1 MVNVPFILVLA
12 LVSPAVVAQPRTN
25 GFTGLA
31 ACFKRQTTSELSTNT
46 IYERIPLSGGTL
58 KSTSDKDPIEIG
70 LSYILQKLKL
80 NPNKFKVVTKFTDH
94 LGATHVYGVPLYLG
108 FPIGNLHAAAHVKNG
123 LILFYSAIIKS
134 NQRLTKRSPIILEL
148 RAEKSYEEA
157 VRAEISSEEAVRA
170 EISSE
175 EAVRAAVDCLN
186 VPFYRDIAPVM
197 ESYWTS
203 NGNILVWKFQL
214 RDDPITRWFE
224 VRVDAN
230 TGVVV
235 SSQDFKRDFTYTA
248 IELPNEN
255 PHDGFSKIVN
265 PENIQSSPNGWSDG
279 FELEGNNALVSSEGG
294 EIFKTTT
301 EGIFNMV
308 FDPITPPQTPT
319 NIVVGVINAFYV
331 TNMVHDVFYAY
342 GFTERRETSS
352 GIISTGGVGE
362 DPVIINIQDSRR
374 ADDASFYTPPD
385 GQPGVL
391 NLHIYTATEPN
402 RDPALDNTILTHEL
416 THGLSRRLTGG
427 ARGSICMISIE
438 SRGLSEG
445 YSDAIALIFMAK
457 PEDTRDTEKVMGEY
471 VKERPGG
478 LRRYPYTTDMKVN
491 PLTYKD
497 AIGEKD
503 IHRLGTIWASMLFEV
518 YWNLVDAYGFST
530 NLHDATQKE
539 GNIVFL
545 QLLVGTLMI
554 QPCNPTFDSAHDAM
568 LAADEMYYDGVN
580 EHLIR
585 QGFAKRGL
593 GSILQLDPIMDSSI
607 CDLPGPL
614 NMR

>member
-1 MVNVPFILVLA
+1 MVNVSFILVLT

-25 GFTGLA
+25 GFTGLV
-31 ACFKRQTTSELSTNT
+31 ACFKRETTSELCTQT

-58 KSTSDKDPIEIG
+58 KSTSDEDSAKIG
-70 LSYILQKLKL
+70 LSYILQKLKPE
-80 NPNKFKVVTKFTDH
+80 PNKFKVVTKFTDH
-94 LGATHVYGVPLYLG
+94 LGATHVV
-108 FPIGNLHAAAHVKNG
+108 
-123 LILFYSAIIKS
+123 
-134 NQRLTKRSPIILEL
+134 
-148 RAEKSYEEA
+148 EKSYEEA

-203 NGNILVWKFQL
+203 NGNILVWRFQSK
-214 RDDPITRWFE
+214 DDPITRWFE
-224 VRVDAN
+224 VRVDSN

-235 SSQDFKRDFTYTA
+235 LSQDFKMDFTYTA

-255 PHDGFSKIVN
+255 PRDGFSEI
-265 PENIQSSPNGWSDG
+265 SDG
-279 FELEGNNALVSSEGG
+279 FELEWNNALVSSEGG
-294 EIFKTTT
+294 MMFKTTT

-308 FDPITPPQTPT
+308 FDPISPPQTPT

-331 TNMVHDVFYAY
+331 ANMVHDVFYLY
-342 GFTERRETSS
+342 GFNERAGNFQWDNFNRG
-352 GIISTGGVGE
+352 GIGE
-362 DPVIINIQDSRR
+362 DPVIINIQNSRR

-445 YSDAIALIFMAK
+445 YSDAIAPIFMAK
-457 PEDTRDTEKVMGEY
+457 PEDTHNTEKVMGEY

-503 IHRLGTIWASMLFEV
+503 IHRLGTIWAAMLFEV
-518 YWNLVDAYGFST
+518 YWNLVDRYGFST

-545 QLLVGTLMI
+545 QILVGTLMI

-607 CDLPGPL
+607 
-614 NMR
+614 

>member
-1 MVNVPFILVLA
+1 MVNVSFILVLA

-58 KSTSDKDPIEIG
+58 KSTSDEDSVKIG

-80 NPNKFKVVTKFTDH
+80 KPNKLKVVTKFTDH

-123 LILFYSAIIKS
+123 LILFYSAIIKN

-170 EISSE
+170 
-175 EAVRAAVDCLN
+175 AVGCLN

-203 NGNILVWKFQL
+203 NGNILVWRFQL

-255 PHDGFSKIVN
+255 PHDGFSEIVN
-265 PENIQSSPNGWSDG
+265 PENIQSSPKGWSDG

-308 FDPITPPQTPT
+308 FDPISPPQTPT
-319 NIVVGVINAFYV
+319 NIVVGVINAFYGKYQF
-331 TNMVHDVFYAY
+331 HDMDLSWA
-342 GFTERRETSS
+342 
-352 GIISTGGVGE
+352 
-362 DPVIINIQDSRR
+362 
-374 ADDASFYTPPD
+374 
-385 GQPGVL
+385 PGVL

-445 YSDAIALIFMAK
+445 YSDAIAPIFMAK
-457 PEDTRDTEKVMGEY
+457 PEDTHDTEKVMGEY

-478 LRRYPYTTDMKVN
+478 LRRYPYTTDMKCIGTL
-491 PLTYKD
+491 LTD
-497 AIGEKD
+497 MDFLRIC
-503 IHRLGTIWASMLFEV
+503 MMQ
-518 YWNLVDAYGFST
+518 
-530 NLHDATQKE
+530 TQKE

-593 GSILQLDPIMDSSI
+593 GSILQLDPTMDSSI
-607 CDLPGPL
+607 
-614 NMR
+614 

>member
-1 MVNVPFILVLA
+1 MVNVSFILVLA

-58 KSTSDKDPIEIG
+58 KSTSDEDSVKIG

-80 NPNKFKVVTKFTDH
+80 KPNKLKVVTKFTDH

-170 EISSE
+170 
-175 EAVRAAVDCLN
+175 AVDCLN

-203 NGNILVWKFQL
+203 NGNILVWRFQL

-230 TGVVV
+230 T
-235 SSQDFKRDFTYTA
+235 A
-248 IELPNEN
+248 
-255 PHDGFSKIVN
+255 KIVN
-265 PENIQSSPNGWSDG
+265 PENIQSSPKGWSDG

-342 GFTERRETSS
+342 GFTEQAGNFQWDNFNR
-352 GIISTGGVGE
+352 GGVGE

-391 NLHIYTATEPN
+391 NLHIYTTTNPN

-457 PEDTRDTEKVMGEY
+457 PEDTRDTKKVMGEY

-491 PLTYKD
+491 PLTYQD

-503 IHRLGTIWASMLFEV
+503 IHRLGTIWAAMLFEV
-518 YWNLVDAYGFST
+518 YWNLVDRYGFST

-545 QLLVGTLMI
+545 QLLVGTMMI

-593 GSILQLDPIMDSSI
+593 GSISQLDPIMDSSI

-614 NMR
+614 NMRV

>member
-1 MVNVPFILVLA
+1 MVNVSFILVLA

-58 KSTSDKDPIEIG
+58 KSTSDEDSVKIG
-70 LSYILQKLKL
+70 LSYILQKLKPK
-80 NPNKFKVVTKFTDH
+80 PNKFKVVTKFTDH

-108 FPIGNLHAAAHVKNG
+108 FPIANLHAAAHVKNG

-170 EISSE
+170 
-175 EAVRAAVDCLN
+175 AVDCLN

-203 NGNILVWKFQL
+203 NGIYLYGGFS
-214 RDDPITRWFE
+214 
-224 VRVDAN
+224 
-230 TGVVV
+230 VVV

-255 PHDGFSKIVN
+255 PRDGFSEIVN
-265 PENIQSSPNGWSDG
+265 PENIQSSPKGWSDG

-308 FDPITPPQTPT
+308 FDPISPPQTPT

-342 GFTERRETSS
+342 GFTEEA
-352 GIISTGGVGE
+352 GNFQW
-362 DPVIINIQDSRR
+362 DNFNR
-374 ADDASFYTPPD
+374 A
-385 GQPGVL
+385 G
-391 NLHIYTATEPN
+391 
-402 RDPALDNTILTHEL
+402 
-416 THGLSRRLTGG
+416 RLTGG

-491 PLTYKD
+491 PLTYQD

-503 IHRLGTIWASMLFEV
+503 IHRLGAIWASMLFEV
-518 YWNLVDAYGFST
+518 YWNLVDRYGFST

-593 GSILQLDPIMDSSI
+593 GSISQLDPIMDSSI

-614 NMR
+614 NMRIE

>member
-1 MVNVPFILVLA
+1 MVNVSFILVLA

-58 KSTSDKDPIEIG
+58 KSTSDEDSAKIG
-70 LSYILQKLKL
+70 LSYILQKLKPE
-80 NPNKFKVVTKFTDH
+80 PNKFKVLSF
-94 LGATHVYGVPLYLG
+94 
-108 FPIGNLHAAAHVKNG
+108 
-123 LILFYSAIIKS
+123 
-134 NQRLTKRSPIILEL
+134 
-148 RAEKSYEEA
+148 
-157 VRAEISSEEAVRA
+157 
-170 EISSE
+170 
-175 EAVRAAVDCLN
+175 
-186 VPFYRDIAPVM
+186 
-197 ESYWTS
+197 
-203 NGNILVWKFQL
+203 
-214 RDDPITRWFE
+214 
-224 VRVDAN
+224 
-230 TGVVV
+230 

-255 PHDGFSKIVN
+255 PRDGFSEIVN
-265 PENIQSSPNGWSDG
+265 PENIQSSPKGWSDG

-308 FDPITPPQTPT
+308 FDPISPPQTPT
-319 NIVVGVINAFYV
+319 NIVVGVINAFYAFTCRSSLV

-342 GFTERRETSS
+342 GFNERAGNFQWDNFNRG
-352 GIISTGGVGE
+352 GIGE

-402 RDPALDNTILTHEL
+402 RDPALDNTMLTHEL

-478 LRRYPYTTDMKVN
+478 LRRNTD
-491 PLTYKD
+491 D
-497 AIGEKD
+497 SA
-503 IHRLGTIWASMLFEV
+503 
-518 YWNLVDAYGFST
+518 
-530 NLHDATQKE
+530 
-539 GNIVFL
+539 L
-545 QLLVGTLMI
+545 QI
-554 QPCNPTFDSAHDAM
+554 PTFDSAHDAM

-593 GSILQLDPIMDSSI
+593 GSISQLDPIMDSSI

-614 NMR
+614 NMRIE

>member
-1 MVNVPFILVLA
+1 MVNVSFILVLA

-58 KSTSDKDPIEIG
+58 KSTSDEDSVKIG

-80 NPNKFKVVTKFTDH
+80 KPNKLKVVTKFTDH
-94 LGATHVYGVPLYLG
+94 LGATHV
-108 FPIGNLHAAAHVKNG
+108 
-123 LILFYSAIIKS
+123 
-134 NQRLTKRSPIILEL
+134 
-148 RAEKSYEEA
+148 AEKSY
-157 VRAEISSEEAVRA
+157 EEAVRA

-186 VPFYRDIAPVM
+186 VPYNGIAPVM
-197 ESYWTS
+197 ESHWTS
-203 NGNILVWKFQL
+203 NGNIFVWRFQL

-255 PHDGFSKIVN
+255 PR
-265 PENIQSSPNGWSDG
+265 NG
-279 FELEGNNALVSSEGG
+279 SEGG

-308 FDPITPPQTPT
+308 FDPISPPQTPT

-342 GFTERRETSS
+342 GFNEQAGNFQWDNFNRG
-352 GIISTGGVGE
+352 GIGE

-402 RDPALDNTILTHEL
+402 RDPALDNTMLTHEL

-445 YSDAIALIFMAK
+445 YSDAIALIFTAK
-457 PEDTRDTEKVMGEY
+457 PEDTHNTEKVMGEY
-471 VKERPGG
+471 VKERPG
-478 LRRYPYTTDMKVN
+478 RTAQVS
-491 PLTYKD
+491 
-497 AIGEKD
+497 
-503 IHRLGTIWASMLFEV
+503 IHNGYEV
-518 YWNLVDAYGFST
+518 YWNLVDRYGFSA
-530 NLHDATQKE
+530 NLHDAKQKE

-554 QPCNPTFDSAHDAM
+554 QPCNPTFDSAHDAI

-593 GSILQLDPIMDSSI
+593 GSISQLDPTMDSSI
-607 CDLPGPL
+607 
-614 NMR
+614 

>member
-1 MVNVPFILVLA
+1 
-12 LVSPAVVAQPRTN
+12 
-25 GFTGLA
+25 
-31 ACFKRQTTSELSTNT
+31 
-46 IYERIPLSGGTL
+46 
-58 KSTSDKDPIEIG
+58 
-70 LSYILQKLKL
+70 
-80 NPNKFKVVTKFTDH
+80 
-94 LGATHVYGVPLYLG
+94 
-108 FPIGNLHAAAHVKNG
+108 
-123 LILFYSAIIKS
+123 
-134 NQRLTKRSPIILEL
+134 
-148 RAEKSYEEA
+148 
-157 VRAEISSEEAVRA
+157 
-170 EISSE
+170 
-175 EAVRAAVDCLN
+175 
-186 VPFYRDIAPVM
+186 
-197 ESYWTS
+197 
-203 NGNILVWKFQL
+203 
-214 RDDPITRWFE
+214 
-224 VRVDAN
+224 
-230 TGVVV
+230 
-235 SSQDFKRDFTYTA
+235 
-248 IELPNEN
+248 
-255 PHDGFSKIVN
+255 
-265 PENIQSSPNGWSDG
+265 
-279 FELEGNNALVSSEGG
+279 
-294 EIFKTTT
+294 
-301 EGIFNMV
+301 MV
-308 FDPITPPQTPT
+308 FDPISPPQTPT
-319 NIVVGVINAFYV
+319 NIVVGVINAFYAAG
-331 TNMVHDVFYAY
+331 NFQWDNFNR
-342 GFTERRETSS
+342 G
-352 GIISTGGVGE
+352 GIGE
-362 DPVIINIQDSRR
+362 DPVIINIQNSRR

-445 YSDAIALIFMAK
+445 YSDAIAPIFMAK
-457 PEDTRDTEKVMGEY
+457 PEDTHNTEKVMGEY

-503 IHRLGTIWASMLFEV
+503 IHRLGTIWAAMLFEV
-518 YWNLVDAYGFST
+518 YWNLVDRYGFST

-545 QLLVGTLMI
+545 QILVGTLMI

-607 CDLPGPL
+607 
-614 NMR
+614 

>member
-1 MVNVPFILVLA
+1 MVNVSFILVLA

-58 KSTSDKDPIEIG
+58 KSTSDEDSVKI
-70 LSYILQKLKL
+70 
-80 NPNKFKVVTKFTDH
+80 
-94 LGATHVYGVPLYLG
+94 G

-170 EISSE
+170 
-175 EAVRAAVDCLN
+175 AVDCLN

-203 NGNILVWKFQL
+203 NGNILVWRFQL

-255 PHDGFSKIVN
+255 PHDGFSEIVN
-265 PENIQSSPNGWSDG
+265 PENIQSSPKGWSDG

-308 FDPITPPQTPT
+308 FDPISPPQTPT

-342 GFTERRETSS
+342 GFTEEA
-352 GIISTGGVGE
+352 GNFQW
-362 DPVIINIQDSRR
+362 DNFNR
-374 ADDASFYTPPD
+374 A
-385 GQPGVL
+385 GLGVL

-457 PEDTRDTEKVMGEY
+457 PEDTRDTKKVMGEY

-478 LRRYPYTTDMKVN
+478 LRRYPYTTDMKCIGTL
-491 PLTYKD
+491 LTD
-497 AIGEKD
+497 MD
-503 IHRLGTIWASMLFEV
+503 
-518 YWNLVDAYGFST
+518 FST

-593 GSILQLDPIMDSSI
+593 GSISQLDPIMDSSI

-614 NMR
+614 NMRIE